1 MISMLQSDNL
11 LLGMG
16 GQVKI
21 TDFGFASQIE
31 AGQKRI
37 TMAGTPYWMAPEV
50 RPNNPTTNKSSQI
63 WNVFNYSST
72 LLNFVL
78 LIFLGIAT
86 LIR

>member
-50 RPNNPTTNKSSQI
+50 RQTIQQQI
-63 WNVFNYSST
+63 KVPIFGTYSII
-72 LLNFVL
+72 LQHF
-78 LIFLGIAT
+78 
-86 LIR
+86 